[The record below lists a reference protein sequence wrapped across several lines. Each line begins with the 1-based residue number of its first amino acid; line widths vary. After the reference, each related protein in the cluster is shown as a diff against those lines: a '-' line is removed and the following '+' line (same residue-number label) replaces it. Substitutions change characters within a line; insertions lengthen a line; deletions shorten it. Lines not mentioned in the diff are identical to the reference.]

1 MNTTQLSRLKA
12 EQRRIKA
19 EYIKQEIVLDQKF
32 DHITDNAGSIVLSS
46 ILPKSVSQND
56 PLNKAMDKVSNFVLK
71 MVPGEDKEQKY
82 GPIIK
87 SVQLIGA
94 GLLARYLKKL
104 F

>member
-1 MNTTQLSRLKA
+1 
-12 EQRRIKA
+12 
-19 EYIKQEIVLDQKF
+19 
-32 DHITDNAGSIVLSS
+32 
-46 ILPKSVSQND
+46 
-56 PLNKAMDKVSNFVLK
+56 MDKVSSFVLK
-71 MVPGEDKEQKY
+71 MVPGDDKEQKY